1 MNEEMDP
8 SELDIEV
15 QLRRALR
22 VKAAPAGLA
31 ERILAKTQPKR
42 RDYRMWAIAAV
53 LLLGVLMTS
62 LYWNERQR
70 RMEAEQTAAKLESA
84 LRFAAKQL
92 EKTQEKMNA
101 SQTRVI
107 TLDETKKL
115 ENW

>member
-1 MNEEMDP
+1 MNE
-8 SELDIEV
+8 ELDIEV

-22 VKAAPAGLA
+22 VKQAPAGLA

-42 RDYRMWAIAAV
+42 PAYRMWAIAAV
-53 LLLGVLMTS
+53 LLLGVLLST

-70 RMEAEQTAAKLESA
+70 RMEAEQTAAKLENA
-84 LRFAAKQL
+84 LRFAVKQL

-107 TLDETKKL
+107 TLDANTKL